1 MLKPTFTAKHV
12 IFYCW

>member
-1 MLKPTFTAKHV
+1 MLKPTFTAKHI